1 MPLPVDVPVLLLCS
15 LSTGLE
21 ALQEA
26 IETRHARASYAAKL
40 TKLQV
45 QMLEV
50 ERLRARA
57 AEEASDDPVVQ
68 RIQEDEEEAR
78 VLDIRSEDVATGL

>member
-1 MPLPVDVPVLLLCS
+1 
-15 LSTGLE
+15 
-21 ALQEA
+21 
-26 IETRHARASYAAKL
+26 
-40 TKLQV
+40 
-45 QMLEV
+45 MLEV